1 MKKIILVIL
10 SIVAGSALYA
20 VEDMDRLLVEK
31 AETYAEKRAIHK
43 YLLTEAKERREEAAK
58 LRESAK
64 VSRGGKASSQKSY
77 KKEMIQEAVEL
88 EEEAQEFED
97 LAATIKLDSKD
108 TAPAKKQ

>member
-1 MKKIILVIL
+1 MLSMVI
-10 SIVAGSALYA
+10 GSALYA

-43 YLLTEAKERREEAAK
+43 YLLTEAKERRDEAAK

-64 VSRGGKASSQKSY
+64 VSRGGKSSSQKNY

-97 LAATIKLDSKD
+97 LAATIKLDGKE
-108 TAPAKKQ
+108 APASKKQ